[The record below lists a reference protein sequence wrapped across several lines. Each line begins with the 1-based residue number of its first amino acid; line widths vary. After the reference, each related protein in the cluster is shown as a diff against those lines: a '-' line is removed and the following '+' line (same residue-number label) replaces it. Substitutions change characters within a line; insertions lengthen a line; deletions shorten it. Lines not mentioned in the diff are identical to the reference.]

1 MIKLIDIYN
10 EHGNDAYIWKEDA
23 WMPLTEGYCKGFDI
37 DLKFGKMG
45 EEFTQNVFEGNSKV
59 EVKTERD
66 IWKTTGNIAIE
77 IRYYGNPSGIST
89 TEAKTW
95 IHLLSYENNIEGG
108 FIFKVSELKEKIRRL
123 FKRNEAK
130 TVMGG
135 DNNASELVLLP
146 IREMF
151 FI

>member
-1 MIKLIDIYN
+1 
-10 EHGNDAYIWKEDA
+10 
-23 WMPLTEGYCKGFDI
+23 MPLNTDYKNNNFDV
-37 DLKFGKMG
+37 DLDFGKLG
-45 EEFTQNVFEGNSKV
+45 EKHVQEIFENDGRV

-66 IWKTTGNIAIE
+66 IWKPTGNIAIE

>member
-1 MIKLIDIYN
+1 MPLNTDLS
-10 EHGNDAYIWKEDA
+10 HGNW
-23 WMPLTEGYCKGFDI
+23 DI
-37 DLKFGKMG
+37 DLDFGKVG
-45 EEFTQNVFEGNSKV
+45 EQALVDLLESDGSI

>member
-1 MIKLIDIYN
+1 
-10 EHGNDAYIWKEDA
+10 
-23 WMPLTEGYCKGFDI
+23 MPLNTDYKNNNFDV
-37 DLKFGKMG
+37 DLDFGKLG
-45 EEFTQNVFEGNSKV
+45 EKHVQEIFENDGRV

-108 FIFKVSELKEKIRRL
+108 FIFKVSELKEKIRRM
-123 FKRNEAK
+123 FKRNEEK